1 MSEQMVFKR
10 YEMKYRLT
18 KAQKKLLLEY
28 MKDYMISDEH
38 GKNTTL
44 SLYMDTPDFLL
55 ARRSMEHPD
64 YKEKLR
70 LRSYGVA
77 NRDSTVFIELKK
89 KYDGIVYKRRASMK
103 EEQMEQYIKE
113 GVAPMDTQIMHEL
126 GFAIQR
132 YEGLRPAILLCYD
145 REAFYAKDDHEFR
158 ITFDENILWRDTDVN
173 LTSGIYGERLID
185 KDTVLMEVKVANAI
199 PLWLVRFLSG
209 QHIYRCSFSKY
220 AAAYRA
226 LTIHQWE
233 MNECVQECEMCQQK
247 NIVSVKNRNETIKN
261 TQNGGFYKYA

>member
-1 MSEQMVFKR
+1 MGEQMVFKR
-10 YEMKYRLT
+10 YELKYRLT
-18 KAQKKLLLEY
+18 REQKDLLGEY
-28 MKDYMISDEH
+28 MKEYMIPDEH

-77 NRDSTVFIELKK
+77 GKDSTVFIELKK

-103 EEQMEQYIKE
+103 EAQLERYMKE
-113 GVAPMDTQIMHEL
+113 KIFPADTQILREL
-126 GFAIQR
+126 GYAIYR
-132 YEGLRPAILLCYD
+132 YEGLSPAILLMYD

-173 LTSGIYGERLID
+173 LTSGIYGERLVD
-185 KDTVLMEVKVANAI
+185 KDTILMEVKVANAI
-199 PLWLVRFLSG
+199 PLWLVKFMST
-209 QHIYRCSFSKY
+209 QHIYCSSFSKY
-220 AAAYRA
+220 ATAYQRHM
-226 LTIHQWE
+226 TNHT
-233 MNECVQECEMCQQK
+233 QK
-247 NIVSVKNRNETIKN
+247 GEY
-261 TQNGGFYKYA
+261 YKYA

>member
-1 MSEQMVFKR
+1 MGEQMVFKR

-18 KAQKKLLLEY
+18 KAQRDLLLEC
-28 MKDYMISDEH
+28 MKEYMIPDEH

-70 LRSYGVA
+70 IRSYGVA
-77 NRDSTVFIELKK
+77 NKNSTVFIELKK
-89 KYDGIVYKRRASMK
+89 KCDGIVYKRRASMK
-103 EEQMEQYIKE
+103 EERMEQYIEE
-113 GVAPMDTQIMHEL
+113 GIAPMDTQIMHEL
-126 GFAIQR
+126 EFAIQR

-145 REAFYAKDDHEFR
+145 REAFYAKDDHDFR

-185 KDTVLMEVKVANAI
+185 EDTVLMEVKVANAI
-199 PLWLVRFLSG
+199 PLWLVKFMSG
-209 QHIYRCSFSKY
+209 QHIYRSSFSKY
-220 AAAYRA
+220 AAAYRT
-226 LTIHQWE
+226 LITRQ
-233 MNECVQECEMCQQK
+233 
-247 NIVSVKNRNETIKN
+247 TTN